1 MGDTLKDHATMIELS
16 FVKKLKSSSGEMIL
30 DIDLNLEEG
39 NLITLYGKSGAGKT
53 TLLLV
58 LAGLLKPEKGR
69 IKIGSELW
77 TDTEKG
83 IQLAAQKRNV
93 GFVFQEYA
101 LFPNMTI
108 RENLLFALGKN
119 QSDKIVDHL
128 VEIIDLGQ
136 LQNRK
141 PTTLSGGQKQRVALA
156 RALVKKPKILL
167 LDEPLSALDH
177 EMRAKLQ
184 SYIMEVHKEFDLTTI
199 LISHDVSEIIRLSDY
214 LVEIDQGKI
223 IRQGI
228 PAELFTN
235 DRVNAKFQFT
245 GEVIRMVKQDF
256 IVIVTVLIGKDLVKV
271 IANDKEAENLMVG
284 DRVMIASKAFNPI
297 IHKIV

>member
-1 MGDTLKDHATMIELS
+1 MIELS

-30 DIDLNLEEG
+30 DVDLSLEEG
-39 NLITLYGKSGAGKT
+39 RLITLYGKSGAGKT

-58 LAGLLKPEKGR
+58 LAGLLKPERGY
-69 IKIGSELW
+69 IKIGNEIW
-77 TDTEKG
+77 TDTEKR

-108 RENLLFALGKN
+108 RENLLFALAKH
-119 QSDKIVDHL
+119 QSEKIVDHL
-128 VEIIDLGQ
+128 VDIIDLGQ

-214 LVEIDQGKI
+214 LVEIDQGKV
-223 IRQGI
+223 IRQGH
-228 PAELFTN
+228 PSDLFTN

-245 GEVIRMVKQDF
+245 GEVIQMVKQDF

-297 IHKIV
+297 IHKIG

>member
-1 MGDTLKDHATMIELS
+1 MIELS
-16 FVKKLKSSSGEMIL
+16 FIKKLKSSSGEMIL
-30 DIDLNLEEG
+30 DVELSLEEG
-39 NLITLYGKSGAGKT
+39 QLVTLYGKSGAGKT

-58 LAGLLKPEKGR
+58 LAGLLRPEKGH
-69 IKIGSELW
+69 IKVGNEIW
-77 TDTEKG
+77 TDTEKN

-108 RENLLFALGKN
+108 RENLLFALNKG
-119 QSDKIVDHL
+119 QSEKIVDHL
-128 VEIIDLGQ
+128 VDIIDLGQ
-136 LQNRK
+136 LQDRK

-156 RALVKKPKILL
+156 RALVKKPKLLL

-184 SYIMEVHKEFDLTTI
+184 SYIMEVHKEFGLTTI

-214 LVEIDQGKI
+214 LVEIDQGKV
-223 IRQGI
+223 IRQGLPTDI
-228 PAELFTN
+228 FTN

-271 IANDKEAENLMVG
+271 IANDKETEDLAVG

-297 IHKIV
+297 IHKIL

>member
-1 MGDTLKDHATMIELS
+1 
-16 FVKKLKSSSGEMIL
+16 MIL
-30 DIDLNLEEG
+30 DVELSLEEG
-39 NLITLYGKSGAGKT
+39 RLVTLYGKSGAGKT

-58 LAGLLKPEKGR
+58 LAGLLKPEKGY
-69 IKIGSELW
+69 IKVGNELW
-77 TDTEKG
+77 TDTDKN

-108 RENLLFALGKN
+108 RENLLFALGKG

-128 VEIIDLGQ
+128 VDIIDLGE

-184 SYIMEVHKEFDLTTI
+184 SYIMEVHKEFSLTTI
-199 LISHDVSEIIRLSDY
+199 LISHDVSEIIRLSDF

-223 IRQGI
+223 IRQGLPSDI
-228 PAELFTN
+228 FTN

-271 IANDKEAENLMVG
+271 IANDKEAENLTVG

-297 IHKIV
+297 IHKIG

>member
-1 MGDTLKDHATMIELS
+1 MIELS

-30 DIDLNLEEG
+30 DVALSLEEG
-39 NLITLYGKSGAGKT
+39 KLVTLYGKSGAGKT

-58 LAGLLKPEKGR
+58 LAGLLKPEKGH
-69 IKIGSELW
+69 IKVGNELW
-77 TDTEKG
+77 TDTEKN

-108 RENLLFALGKN
+108 RENLLFALNKG
-119 QSDKIVDHL
+119 QSKKIVDHL
-128 VEIIDLGQ
+128 VDIIDLGQ
-136 LQNRK
+136 LQDRK

-184 SYIMEVHKEFDLTTI
+184 SYIMEVHKEFGLTTI

-214 LVEIDQGKI
+214 LVEIDQGKV
-223 IRQGI
+223 IRQGLPSDI
-228 PAELFTN
+228 FTN

-271 IANDKEAENLMVG
+271 IANDKEAENLVVG

-297 IHKIV
+297 IHKIL

>member
-1 MGDTLKDHATMIELS
+1 MIELS

-30 DIDLNLEEG
+30 DVELSLEEG
-39 NLITLYGKSGAGKT
+39 RLVTLYGKSGAGKT

-58 LAGLLKPEKGR
+58 LAGLLKPEKGY
-69 IKIGSELW
+69 IKVGNELW
-77 TDTEKG
+77 TDTDKN

-108 RENLLFALGKN
+108 RENLLFALGKG

-128 VEIIDLGQ
+128 VDIIDLGE

-184 SYIMEVHKEFDLTTI
+184 SYIMEVHKEFSLTTI
-199 LISHDVSEIIRLSDY
+199 LISHDVSEIIRLSDF

-223 IRQGI
+223 IRQGLPSDI
-228 PAELFTN
+228 FTN

-271 IANDKEAENLMVG
+271 IANDKEAENLTVG

-297 IHKIV
+297 IHKIG

>member
-1 MGDTLKDHATMIELS
+1 
-16 FVKKLKSSSGEMIL
+16 MIL
-30 DIDLNLEEG
+30 DVELSLEEG
-39 NLITLYGKSGAGKT
+39 QLVTLYGKSGAGKT

-58 LAGLLKPEKGR
+58 LAGLLRPEKGH
-69 IKIGSELW
+69 IKVGNEIW
-77 TDTEKG
+77 TDTEKN

-108 RENLLFALGKN
+108 RENLLFALNKG
-119 QSDKIVDHL
+119 QSEKIVDHL
-128 VEIIDLGQ
+128 VDIIDLGQ
-136 LQNRK
+136 LQDRK

-156 RALVKKPKILL
+156 RALVKKPKLL
-167 LDEPLSALDH
+167 SLDEPLSALDH

-184 SYIMEVHKEFDLTTI
+184 SYIMEVHKEFGLTTI

-214 LVEIDQGKI
+214 LVEIDQGKV
-223 IRQGI
+223 IRQGLPTDI
-228 PAELFTN
+228 FTN

-271 IANDKEAENLMVG
+271 IANDKETEDLAVG

-297 IHKIV
+297 IHKIL